1 MAGARAGWRGQ
12 KSVRTSA
19 FLCHDCGL
27 AASSNPA
34 CLSAHRQQPHAARED
49 AASRRPHAP
58 GVCGR
63 SPSSSHSA
71 ACTSSDGGAAGSS
84 AGACMAP
91 AAPSAGVPR
100 RGAVDQ
106 KDGARNRASR
116 SHTSTPAASLCR
128 GARPPLSLCPA
139 LPPPCPTCV
148 SPIYYT
154 CSYKGPSGPRIHGL
168 QFQVYAF
175 QKSKWRKSRLQNFS
189 CLWCGFLQLTIL
201 SALIIHSLCAA
212 SVGERGGAPS
222 LLTGLFAR
230 VSESL

>member
-154 CSYKGPSGPRIHGL
+154 CSYKGPSTASNFTPQRENPVYRISLVCGVG
-168 QFQVYAF
+168 F
-175 QKSKWRKSRLQNFS
+175 FS
-189 CLWCGFLQLTIL
+189 SPTHRSHHTL
-201 SALIIHSLCAA
+201 SLCRIKW
-212 SVGERGGAPS
+212 ERGGGGPLADC
-222 LLTGLFAR
+222 
-230 VSESL
+230 

>member
-148 SPIYYT
+148 SPIYYM

-168 QFQVYAF
+168 QFYA
-175 QKSKWRKSRLQNFS
+175 SKRKSSLQNFS
-189 CLWCGFLQLTIL
+189 CLWCGFLQLTNSPL
-201 SALIIHSLCAA
+201 SSYSLIVPHQ
-212 SVGERGGAPS
+212 VGERGGGPLADC
-222 LLTGLFAR
+222 
-230 VSESL
+230 

>member
-154 CSYKGPSGPRIHGL
+154 CSYKGPSTGPRIHGL
-168 QFQVYAF
+168 HFTPFKNGENPDYRISLFVVWVSSAHHTLRSHHTLFVPHQ
-175 QKSKWRKSRLQNFS
+175 WRERGVARKEREKQSRL
-189 CLWCGFLQLTIL
+189 
-201 SALIIHSLCAA
+201 
-212 SVGERGGAPS
+212 
-222 LLTGLFAR
+222 
-230 VSESL
+230 